1 MLEEFEEQQEDEETI
16 KELKDLK
23 RERSF
28 SSLINKRRLN
38 RFELDEAMV

>member
-1 MLEEFEEQQEDEETI
+1 MLEQFEEQQEDEETI
-16 KELKDLK
+16 KALHDSK

-28 SSLINKRRLN
+28 SSLINRRRLN

>member
-1 MLEEFEEQQEDEETI
+1 MLNEFEEQQEDEETI

-38 RFELDEAMV
+38 QFELDEVMV